1 MSLLY
6 ALTLQ
11 TAQVL
16 EGYGRMM
23 VTAVGL
29 NSAQGQ
35 ILGSI
40 SGAAPSAPGD
50 GLRCAVP
57 LGVFGLN
64 TAGGGSESRGCQS
77 MFNVGRRVPM
87 WQPSHLWRLA

>member
-1 MSLLY
+1 
-6 ALTLQ
+6 
-11 TAQVL
+11 
-16 EGYGRMM
+16 MM

-50 GLRCAVP
+50 GLRCAATPCFIGKILLAVGLYLWVWSDISAGRMVP
-57 LGVFGLN
+57 
-64 TAGGGSESRGCQS
+64 TC
-77 MFNVGRRVPM
+77 
-87 WQPSHLWRLA
+87 

>member
-1 MSLLY
+1 LLIRR
-6 ALTLQ
+6 

-35 ILGSI
+35 ILGSL
-40 SGAAPSAPGD
+40 GGGDRPDPSD
-50 GLRCAVP
+50 GLRCAPPTATSQTRAPTPCGSAHQCLADLHSYGGEGSP
-57 LGVFGLN
+57 LSEVLQGL
-64 TAGGGSESRGCQS
+64 
-77 MFNVGRRVPM
+77 
-87 WQPSHLWRLA
+87 

>member
-1 MSLLY
+1 MLK
-6 ALTLQ
+6 
-11 TAQVL
+11 
-16 EGYGRMM
+16 GYGRMM

-50 GLRCAVP
+50 GLRCAATSCFIGKILLAV
-57 LGVFGLN
+57 GLYYGYGLISAQG
-64 TAGGGSESRGCQS
+64 TWC
-77 MFNVGRRVPM
+77 
-87 WQPSHLWRLA
+87 

>member
-1 MSLLY
+1 MPP
-6 ALTLQ
+6 
-11 TAQVL
+11 AQVL

-50 GLRCAVP
+50 GLRCATTPCSISQSCRRWVCIM
-57 LGVFGLN
+57 GVIRSLTPG
-64 TAGGGSESRGCQS
+64 T
-77 MFNVGRRVPM
+77 GRQPVSQAKSGV
-87 WQPSHLWRLA
+87 WQ